1 MMKVVAMIKGIIIII
16 IMMMMM
22 GIVGIIVS
30 RWGSVRKI

>member
-16 IMMMMM
+16 IMMMM